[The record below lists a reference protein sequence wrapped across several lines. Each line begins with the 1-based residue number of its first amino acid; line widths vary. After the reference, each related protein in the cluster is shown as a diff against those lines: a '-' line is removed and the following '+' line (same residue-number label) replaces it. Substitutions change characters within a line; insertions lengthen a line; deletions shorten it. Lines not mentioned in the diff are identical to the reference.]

1 MKKLRKQ
8 KSKRKN
14 HLNLGDFFF
23 FLLFSCS
30 SAKKSVTLQAKTGK
44 LLYYNIMK
52 RIVLSILCAIFT
64 LSLVAKSVTPA
75 ASLPAYYEKIDGK
88 SGKTLFD
95 AVQTVTKVGY
105 SSLGYDGLWTA
116 FKTTDKKNNGQVWD
130 MYSDCNWTFGSD
142 QCGSYSS
149 ECDCYNREHSIPK
162 SWFGGSTS
170 GPGCDIFH
178 LVPTDGKV
186 NGMRSNYAFGEV
198 SSASYTYDGA
208 KKGSAKSITITGG
221 NTIAGNTG
229 TTISASGTVFEP
241 RDEYKGD
248 FARGYMGSLL
258 RWAGEKAFTTGEG
271 SDIFT
276 TTFTTGSFGL
286 TKYGV
291 ALLMKWH
298 RQDPVSK
305 KEIDRNNGIQQT
317 QGNRNPFIDYPY
329 LAEYIW
335 GEKAGETLYLDDIMT
350 AYDADFVLGE
360 SDGSRED
367 VVHTPVLSV
376 SNTTVNFPSVLVDE
390 ESSVS
395 IKVTGV
401 YLTSSVTLTISGED
415 ADMFET
421 SCSSLTINEANSSI
435 TQNNVILT
443 YVPTEKGQ
451 HTATLQIASQGAE
464 TLTVKL
470 YGACNAA
477 CQVTWM
483 VNGEEYTAG
492 NPTTSLAA
500 GSKVTTIP
508 IAPKSPCTESNQFVG
523 WSEEVIDKPQDDMPA
538 DLFSDASEAPA
549 VSHDV
554 IYNAV
559 FATLEETEIL
569 ATPAAPVTMDLD
581 NTDGWTLF
589 GLIRDTKHWRM
600 VKDSYIESP
609 SINIASIIS
618 ITINMRTYGG
628 TSYNTIE
635 FSANGTKIGELKAAN
650 KTLNTYTWTPTT
662 TLSGSGSLRFTSKTN
677 TDQNG
682 PALSSIH
689 IEMAGGGAITEYYY
703 SNYVTYCGPTT
714 DIVEVQHSKQV
725 GNKVIRNGQLLIEYN
740 GVYYNTVGQQVQ

>member
-1 MKKLRKQ
+1 
-8 KSKRKN
+8 
-14 HLNLGDFFF
+14 
-23 FLLFSCS
+23 
-30 SAKKSVTLQAKTGK
+30 
-44 LLYYNIMK
+44 MK
-52 RIVLSILCAIFT
+52 RILLLVVCGFFAFAIA
-64 LSLVAKSVTPA
+64 AKTVTPA
-75 ASLPAYYEKIDGK
+75 ASLPAYYAKVDGK
-88 SGKTLFD
+88 SGKALFD
-95 AVQTVTKVGY
+95 AVQTVTKTGY

-116 FKTTDKKNNGQVWD
+116 FRTTDKKSNGQVWD
-130 MYSDCNWTFGSD
+130 MYSNCNWTFGSD
-142 QCGSYSS
+142 QCGSYSN

-229 TTISASGTVFEP
+229 ATISASGTVFEP

-258 RWAGEKAFTTGEG
+258 RWAGEKSFTSGEG

-276 TTFTTGSFGL
+276 TNFSTGSFGL

-335 GEKAGETLYLDDIMT
+335 GEKAGETLYLEDIMT

-367 VVHTPVLSV
+367 VVRTPVLSV
-376 SNTTVNFPSVLVDE
+376 STTTVNFPSVLMDE
-390 ESSVS
+390 ESSIS
-395 IKVTGV
+395 IKVTGMH
-401 YLTSSVTLTISGED
+401 LTSDVTLTISGED
-415 ADMFET
+415 ADMFEA
-421 SCSSLTINEANSSI
+421 SCSSLTIAEANSSI
-435 TQNNVILT
+435 TKNNVILT

-451 HTATLQIASQGAE
+451 HSGVLQIASAGAE

-477 CQVTWM
+477 CQVIWM

-492 NPTTSLAA
+492 NPTNSLAA
-500 GSKVTTIP
+500 GSKVTQLPT
-508 IAPKSPCTESNQFVG
+508 APASPCAESNQFVG
-523 WSEEVIDKPQDDMPA
+523 WSEDVITTPQDDVPA
-538 DLFSDASEAPA
+538 DLFSDVSEAPT
-549 VSHDV
+549 VGHNV
-554 IYNAV
+554 VYNAV
-559 FATLEETEIL
+559 FATLTESGTSQSKTL
-569 ATPAAPVTMDLD
+569 VFAQNQTS
-581 NTDGWTLF
+581 GWTVSGTSFTNKYWILTT
-589 GLIRDTKHWRM
+589 GAH
-600 VKDSYIESP
+600 IESP
-609 SINIASIIS
+609 IVDLSKLQS
-618 ITINMRTYGG
+618 ITLNVRTYGG
-628 TSYNTIE
+628 TSYNIIDITCNGQKLGTVDAVDKNLKDKTWSPSSTLTGEGKIR
-635 FSANGTKIGELKAAN
+635 FSSTD
-650 KTLNTYTWTPTT
+650 
-662 TLSGSGSLRFTSKTN
+662 N
-677 TDQNG
+677 TDANG
-682 PALSSIH
+682 PAIAKVTMNL
-689 IEMAGGGAITEYYY
+689 EGGASYSY
-703 SNYVTYCGPTT
+703 SNYVTSCGSTT
-714 DIVEVQHSKQV
+714 DLIEVQQPRQL
-725 GNKVIRNGQLLIEYN
+725 GNKILRDGQLLIEYN
-740 GVYYNTVGQQVQ
+740 GVYYNTIGQSLNF

>member
-1 MKKLRKQ
+1 
-8 KSKRKN
+8 
-14 HLNLGDFFF
+14 
-23 FLLFSCS
+23 
-30 SAKKSVTLQAKTGK
+30 
-44 LLYYNIMK
+44 MK
-52 RIVLSILCAIFT
+52 RTFT
-64 LSLVAKSVTPA
+64 FLLSLVLSANLAIFA
-75 ASLPAYYEKIDGK
+75 AIPSGYYSAADNKKGAALLSALHGCIDGHT
-88 SGKTLFD
+88 TLS
-95 AVQTVTKVGY
+95 Y
-105 SSLGYDGLWTA
+105 SSLENYYDDTDLTADGYI
-116 FKTTDKKNNGQVWD
+116 WD
-130 MYSDCNWTFGSD
+130 MYSTCKFTINDDGGS
-142 QCGSYSS
+142 QKRI
-149 ECDCYNREHSIPK
+149 CDVWNKEHSIPQ
-162 SWFGGSTS
+162 SWFGEASPMKS
-170 GPGCDIFH
+170 DLFH
-178 LVPTDGKV
+178 VYPTDARV
-186 NGMRSNYAFGEV
+186 NNYRSNMPYGETSNRSYIDGDSKALGYIG
-198 SSASYTYDGA
+198 SS
-208 KKGSAKSITITGG
+208 
-221 NTIAGNTG
+221 NF
-229 TTISASGTVFEP
+229 SGYSGKVFEP
-241 RDEYKGD
+241 VDQYKGD
-248 FARGYMGSLL
+248 FARTYFYMVARYLDKNFNKSENGKVVFTYSSN
-258 RWAGEKAFTTGEG
+258 TTGL
-271 SDIFT
+271 T
-276 TTFTTGSFGL
+276 TYAINLFL
-286 TKYGV
+286 
-291 ALLMKWH
+291 KWH
-298 RQDPVSK
+298 RQDPVSQ
-305 KEIDRNNGIQQT
+305 KEIDRNNAVYKHQK
-317 QGNRNPFIDYPY
+317 NRNPFIDYPY

-335 GEKAGETLYLDDIMT
+335 GEKKNETMVLNDLMSSS
-350 AYDADFVLGE
+350 DADFIPGE

-500 GSKVTTIP
+500 GGKVTKLPT
-508 IAPKSPCTESNQFVG
+508 APKSPCTESNQFVG
-523 WSEEVIDKPQDDMPA
+523 WSEEVIDTPQDYMPA
-538 DLFSDASEAPA
+538 DLFSDASDAPA
-549 VSHDV
+549 ISHDV
-554 IYNAV
+554 VYNAV
-559 FATLEETEIL
+559 FATLEETEVS
-569 ATPAAPVTMDLD
+569 ATPAAPVTMDLN
-581 NTDGWTLF
+581 NTDGWTLS

-609 SINIASIIS
+609 SINIASITS

-635 FSANGTKIGELKAAN
+635 FSANGTKIGELKAEN

-714 DIVEVQHSKQV
+714 DIVEVQQPKQV

>member
-1 MKKLRKQ
+1 
-8 KSKRKN
+8 
-14 HLNLGDFFF
+14 
-23 FLLFSCS
+23 
-30 SAKKSVTLQAKTGK
+30 
-44 LLYYNIMK
+44 MK
-52 RIVLSILCAIFT
+52 RIFTFFLSWVLLTNLTMFAAIPSGYYSAADNKKGSALLSALQGCIDDHTVLS
-64 LSLVAKSVTPA
+64 
-75 ASLPAYYEKIDGK
+75 
-88 SGKTLFD
+88 
-95 AVQTVTKVGY
+95 Y
-105 SSLGYDGLWTA
+105 SSLKNYYDDTDFTSEGYI
-116 FKTTDKKNNGQVWD
+116 WD
-130 MYSDCNWTFGSD
+130 MYSTCEFTLSD
-142 QCGSYSS
+142 NSGNNGVVCGMW
-149 ECDCYNREHSIPK
+149 NKEHSIPQ
-162 SWFGGSTS
+162 SWFGEASPMKS
-170 GPGCDIFH
+170 DLFH
-178 LVPTDGKV
+178 VYPTDARV
-186 NGMRSNYAFGEV
+186 NNARSNYPFGET
-198 SSASYTYDGA
+198 SNRSA
-208 KKGSAKSITITGG
+208 
-221 NTIAGNTG
+221 IAGSSKALGYLG
-229 TTISASGTVFEP
+229 TSNFSGYSGTVFEP
-241 RDEYKGD
+241 VDQYKGD
-248 FARGYMGSLL
+248 FARTYFYMVARYLDKNFNQSDNGKVVFTYSNS
-258 RWAGEKAFTTGEG
+258 TTGL
-271 SDIFT
+271 T
-276 TTFTTGSFGL
+276 TYAVNLFL
-286 TKYGV
+286 
-291 ALLMKWH
+291 KWH
-298 RQDPVSK
+298 RQDPVSQ
-305 KEIDRNNGIQQT
+305 KEINRNNAVYKHQK
-317 QGNRNPFIDYPY
+317 NRNPFIDYPY
-329 LAEYIW
+329 LVEYIW
-335 GEKAGETLYLDDIMT
+335 GEKKNETMVLNDLMSSS
-350 AYDADFVLGE
+350 DADFIPGE

-401 YLTSSVTLTISGED
+401 YLTSSITLTISGED

-464 TLTVKL
+464 TLIVKL

-500 GSKVTTIP
+500 GSKVTTLP
-508 IAPKSPCTESNQFVG
+508 TAPKSPCTESNQFVG
-523 WSEEVIDKPQDDMPA
+523 WSEEVIDAPQNDMPA

-549 VSHDV
+549 ISHDV
-554 IYNAV
+554 VYNAV
-559 FATLEETEIL
+559 FATLEETEVL
-569 ATPAAPVTMDLD
+569 ATPAAPVTMDLN
-581 NTDGWTLF
+581 NTDGWTLS

-609 SINIASIIS
+609 SINIASITS

-650 KTLNTYTWTPTT
+650 NTLNTYTWTPTT